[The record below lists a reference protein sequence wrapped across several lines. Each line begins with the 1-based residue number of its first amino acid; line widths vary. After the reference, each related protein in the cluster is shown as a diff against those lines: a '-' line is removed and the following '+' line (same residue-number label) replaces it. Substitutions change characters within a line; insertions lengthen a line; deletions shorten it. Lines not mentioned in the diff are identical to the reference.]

1 MILGMSV
8 AAFVTFHV
16 IISLIGIASGLFV
29 LVGLLGG
36 RKMPAM
42 TALFLLTTIATSV
55 TGFMFPSS
63 GVTPAQVTG
72 IISLVVLAVAVFARY
87 GRRMVGSWRPIY
99 VIAAVASLYLN
110 TFVLVVQSFQKLPF
124 LQPLAPTQTEP
135 PFLVAQAVT
144 LLAFVVLGFLA
155 VRRFR
160 PPVQVFA

>member
-8 AAFVTFHV
+8 SAFVPLHV
-16 IISLIGIASGLFV
+16 IISLIGIATGLVV
-29 LVGLLGG
+29 LVGLLGA
-36 RKMPAM
+36 RAMPAM
-42 TALFLLTTIATSV
+42 TAIFLLTTIATSV
-55 TGFMFPSS
+55 TGFMFPFS
-63 GVTPAQVTG
+63 GLTPAMITG
-72 IISLVVLAVAVFARY
+72 FVSLAVLAVAVFACY
-87 GRRMVGSWRPIY
+87 GRRMAGSWRPIY

-144 LLAFVVLGFLA
+144 LLAFVVLGFIA

-160 PPVQVFA
+160 KPVQVFA